1 MNTEPIA
8 PKIFSKALRPA
19 PSATTTTSGK
29 TPTTPNRTVGKTP
42 PTTNSGT
49 VVVMAIQRRKAIL
62 KHTLAGFAGLSEK
75 PDEIVFYKDFDALDD
90 IEEAARKIDVGVPV
104 SFHTRPGHDKW
115 KYDTN
120 FRFGRLRSFWWWLMN
135 HAWREKHPEQI
146 CYFEDDMYPHR
157 DFFKWLREA
166 RKVAVK
172 NIHWGILATSGGM
185 YTPMCISKAEWVSLV
200 LNYEQFC
207 FTDNWAWDMVLF
219 RLQQHGPLPGKRLE
233 ASNAVAVHI
242 GYSNADTKEKR
253 DSLIAEL
260 NKHEVLG
267 GEVAFARKP
276 VYGGKDFPKEFI
288 DLNNRPPFVA
298 NDKISIR
305 KVFNIIQN
313 CVSDAQ
319 PSRRFFVPQVSL
331 NASYETFIGIDIK
344 GNDIMQLVGKSVMQ
358 VENICSD
365 LPDCMGFVLLD
376 NGDCWLKRTVED
388 STRIKVN
395 TTYPKLYIK
404 SCSRKTAMGCTRSYK
419 LEGG

>member
-1 MNTEPIA
+1 
-8 PKIFSKALRPA
+8 
-19 PSATTTTSGK
+19 
-29 TPTTPNRTVGKTP
+29 
-42 PTTNSGT
+42 
-49 VVVMAIQRRKAIL
+49 
-62 KHTLAGFAGLSEK
+62 
-75 PDEIVFYKDFDALDD
+75 
-90 IEEAARKIDVGVPV
+90 
-104 SFHTRPGHDKW
+104 
-115 KYDTN
+115 
-120 FRFGRLRSFWWWLMN
+120 
-135 HAWREKHPEQI
+135 
-146 CYFEDDMYPHR
+146 
-157 DFFKWLREA
+157 
-166 RKVAVK
+166 
-172 NIHWGILATSGGM
+172 
-185 YTPMCISKAEWVSLV
+185 
-200 LNYEQFC
+200 
-207 FTDNWAWDMVLF
+207 MVLF

-233 ASNAVAVHI
+233 ASNTVAVHI

-298 NDKISIR
+298 NDKIPIR

-344 GNDIMQLVGKSVMQ
+344 GNNIMQLVGKSVMQ

-395 TTYPKLYIK
+395 TAYPKLYIK
-404 SCSRKTAMGCTRSYK
+404 SCSRKTAMGCTRSYT
-419 LEGG
+419 LEGD